1 MQLKCVP
8 ILLII
13 VAVISFFIGEGGRL
27 DRDIQFVGLITV
39 IGMPIAGM
47 AMQKWLAKCAA
58 ALAVLLVATVFSLL
72 GDQSFKSA
80 YSDCLAN
87 SERLHWSLAKYH
99 VENGRYPDSLDR
111 LDVVLPCGRAT
122 RASLLRY
129 KRVGDTYELL
139 LNAFVPQHAAQ
150 HLAASEESGNG
161 GTFSIGARKRLDHAS
176 LFGNL

>member
-1 MQLKCVP
+1 VQPKYVP
-8 ILLII
+8 LLLLV
-13 VAVISFFIGEGGRL
+13 VAVTSFFIGEGGRL

-47 AMQKWLAKCAA
+47 AMRKWLAKCAA
-58 ALAVLLVATVFSLL
+58 AMAVLLAAIGFSLL

-80 YSDCLAN
+80 YSDCLAG

-111 LDVVLPCGRAT
+111 LNVVLPCGRAT

-129 KRVGDTYELL
+129 KRIGDSYQLL
-139 LNAFVPQHAAQ
+139 LNAYDPQPAAP
-150 HLAASEESGNG
+150 HLACTGR
-161 GTFSIGARKRLDHAS
+161 IGSVEICITQKTYAAR
-176 LFGNL
+176 